1 MNNNWRL
8 GEPDKIGLKCNKA
21 PLPGAAMYKEANEMY
36 TLDIFSLGFTGL
48 LSRCRNLAFLPLV
61 IYVTYTYC
69 VSPQA
74 QKSWIERAFSKR
86 ECVHIIVSTKDP
98 HR

>member
-1 MNNNWRL
+1 M
-8 GEPDKIGLKCNKA
+8 C
-21 PLPGAAMYKEANEMY
+21 
-36 TLDIFSLGFTGL
+36 TLVIFGLGFTGL
-48 LSRCRNLAFLPLV
+48 LSGCRRLTFLPLV
-61 IYVTYTYC
+61 ISVSYTYC